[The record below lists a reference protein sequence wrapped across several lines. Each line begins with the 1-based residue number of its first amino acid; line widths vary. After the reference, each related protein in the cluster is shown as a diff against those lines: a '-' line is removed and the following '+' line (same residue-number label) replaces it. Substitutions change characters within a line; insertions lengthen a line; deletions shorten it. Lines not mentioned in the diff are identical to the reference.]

1 MIKIKDLLDE
11 NCWKGYTQYGMKKK
25 GKKLVPNCVPVDEA
39 LEEDSIPYWGD
50 TITDK
55 DIPGYTKV
63 ATRLASNIGPVRG
76 KTIKKFSTPMGNLKV
91 VATSETLKDK
101 VTPGKPEIKNN
112 GMLLTN
118 LINTP
123 EMHAEVVLL
132 SPSQQSGQDSNV
144 SAILYI
150 TFYKIGRAHV

>member
-1 MIKIKDLLDE
+1 MSKIFNITKDSFCGTLKMGDIIAALNILECIQQAAWD
-11 NCWKGYTQYGMKKK
+11 NFKYYI
-25 GKKLVPNCVPVDEA
+25 PDEA
-39 LEEDSIPYWGD
+39 LEEDSTPYWGD

-55 DIPGYTKV
+55 DIPGYLKV

-112 GMLLTN
+112 GMILTN

-132 SPSQQSGQDSNV
+132 NPIDSFT
-144 SAILYI
+144 LL
-150 TFYKIGRAHV
+150 